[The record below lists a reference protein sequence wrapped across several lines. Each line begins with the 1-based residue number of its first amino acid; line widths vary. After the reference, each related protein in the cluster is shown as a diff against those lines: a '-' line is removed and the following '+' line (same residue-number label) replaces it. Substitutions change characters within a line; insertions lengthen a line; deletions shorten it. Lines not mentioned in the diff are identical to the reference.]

1 MPAVSVNSSPGA
13 AYREL
18 EKYSC
23 FYRSHGCPENK
34 RLTEFAGPIS
44 IYCQTD
50 GFESREASSD
60 LYLPKEQYRTE
71 TEAKPEAAPRVLP
84 PAADEP
90 GGNKKESVSSVAHG
104 GAPQKKYLGALPL
117 ELAVENQDLQVWR
130 YAASSSLEDR
140 PPSLER
146 SGRIDKADGCLQS
159 FSAARAT
166 LDTFRRCGAE
176 LQGGEPLTLIVG
188 HPQVGGS
195 LPFYR
200 SAAPK
205 YIAVSQNEEFMHP
218 DFISH
223 EVGHAIL
230 DRSRQYDCSSLKT
243 LAAHEAFADS
253 CAFITSLQD
262 REALWDILLQEAL
275 GNASSRASELGEFWG
290 PQSRNAPVRDLA
302 SPAEG
307 GEKSDPHLNGLR
319 FSSKLYRLLQLCS
332 QSCREKLT
340 PRDCAGIEVPDEI
353 FLHILQSGLP
363 IHPFDYQCL
372 SLAAQTV
379 SRVFV
384 NSLNFLPQ
392 TPELSLDDLQSAVK
406 ESARRFSLP
415 GADLNAL
422 AEAAFS

>member
-1 MPAVSVNSSPGA
+1 MPAVSVNSSRSA

-23 FYRSHGCPENK
+23 LYRSHGCPENK

-50 GFESREASSD
+50 GFEPQMAAAA
-60 LYLPKEQYRTE
+60 LNLPKERLL
-71 TEAKPEAAPRVLP
+71 PGAAAGSDAAAGGLP
-84 PAADEP
+84 PEEAEP
-90 GGNKKESVSSVAHG
+90 GGNKPGNAFPCAHG
-104 GAPQKKYLGALPL
+104 GAPQKKRLGSLPL
-117 ELAVENQDLQVWR
+117 ELAVENQDLQVWY
-130 YAASSSLEDR
+130 YAASSSLEDC
-140 PPSLER
+140 PPYLER
-146 SGRIDKADGCLQS
+146 GGTINKADGCLQS
-159 FSAARAT
+159 FNAALAT

-176 LQGGEPLTLIVG
+176 PEGAEPLSLIVG

-205 YIAVSQNEEFMHP
+205 YIAVSQDEAFMHP

-230 DRSRQYDCSSLKT
+230 DRRRHYDCSSLKT
-243 LAAHEAFADS
+243 LAAHEAFADC
-253 CAFITSLQD
+253 CAFITSLRD
-262 REALWDILLQEAL
+262 SETLWDILRQEAS

-290 PQSRNAPVRDLA
+290 PQSKNAPIRDLA
-302 SPAEG
+302 CPAA
-307 GEKSDPHLNGLR
+307 GEKTDPHQTGLQ
-319 FSSKLYRLLQLCS
+319 FSSKLYRLLKLCS
-332 QSCREKLT
+332 QSCRSNLT
-340 PRDCAGIEVPDEI
+340 PRDCAGVEVPEGI

-363 IHPFDYQCL
+363 VHPFDYQCL
-372 SLAAQTV
+372 SLAAQSV

-384 NSLNFLPQ
+384 NSLSFLPEG
-392 TPELSLDDLQSAVK
+392 PELSLEDLRSAVK
-406 ESARRFSLP
+406 SSARQTLLP

-422 AEAAFS
+422 VEEAFA